1 MKNSDLLSEKIED
14 AIKFLTEQDEK
25 LKPLYEMLTEALL
38 QSSDLKSLPFNTKLE
53 AFCRIQE
60 QYTNCTLLLTKMKE
74 IIDYNEY

>member
-38 QSSDLKSLPFNTKLE
+38 QSSDLKNLPFNTKLD

-60 QYTNCTLLLTKMKE
+60 QV
-74 IIDYNEY
+74 